1 MHYKYVYKMK
11 NSLENKIIVITGG
24 NGLLGSTM
32 IKKIKSDGAF
42 LINLDINHKTN
53 EDLSNI
59 ECDITSKNSINNAL
73 STILKKY
80 NRIDGL
86 VNNAYPRT
94 KDWGNKFED
103 IKLESWK
110 QNIDWQLNSYF
121 YVSQQVAI
129 QMSKQMYGSIINVAS
144 IYGVVGPDFSVY
156 DETTMTMPAGYSAI
170 KGGLINLTRYM
181 ASYFGPHKVR
191 VNSVSPGGIFD
202 NQNINFVK
210 NYEKRVPLGRM
221 GSPDD
226 IAPSVS
232 FLLSDDAGYITGQNL
247 IVDGGWTAI

>member
-1 MHYKYVYKMK
+1 MK
-11 NSLENKIIVITGG
+11 NRLENKIIVLTGG
-24 NGLLGSTM
+24 NGLLGSAM
-32 IKKIKSDGAF
+32 IKRIKLEGAF
-42 LINLDINHKTN
+42 LINLDVAHKTN
-53 EDLSNI
+53 KDLSNI
-59 ECDITSKNSINNAL
+59 NCDITNKESIDNAL
-73 STILKKY
+73 SIVIKRY
-80 NRIDGL
+80 RRIDGL

-103 IKLESWK
+103 IKLDSWK

-121 YVSQQVAI
+121 YISQQVAI
-129 QMSKQMYGSIINVAS
+129 QMSKQKYGSIINIAS
-144 IYGVVGPDFSVY
+144 IYGIVGPDFTVY
-156 DETTMTMPAGYSAI
+156 DGTSMTMPAGYAAI

-181 ASYFGPHKVR
+181 ASYFGPYKVR

-202 NQNINFVK
+202 NQNIKFVQ

-221 GSPDD
+221 GTPDD

-247 IVDGGWTAI
+247 IVDGGWVCK

>member
-1 MHYKYVYKMK
+1 MK

-24 NGLLGSTM
+24 NGLLGSAM
-32 IKKIKSDGAF
+32 IKKIKSDGGF
-42 LINLDINHKTN
+42 SINLDINHKTS

-59 ECDITSKNSINNAL
+59 ECDITSQNSINNAM
-73 STILKKY
+73 SIIIEKY

-94 KDWGNKFED
+94 TDWGNKFED

-121 YVSQQVAI
+121 YVSQQVAT
-129 QMSKQMYGSIINVAS
+129 QMSKQMYGSIINIAS
-144 IYGVVGPDFSVY
+144 IYGVVGPDFTVY
-156 DETTMTMPAGYSAI
+156 DETSMTMPAGYSAI

-181 ASYFGPHKVR
+181 ASYFGSNNIR
-191 VNSVSPGGIFD
+191 VNCVSPGGIFD
-202 NQNINFVK
+202 NQDINFVK
-210 NYEKRVPLGRM
+210 NYEKKVPLGRM
-221 GSPDD
+221 GNPDD

-232 FLLSDDAGYITGQNL
+232 FLLSDDSKYITGQNL
-247 IVDGGWTAI
+247 IIDGGWTAI